1 MIQGERVRLRALE
14 PSDVDTIW
22 GWHQDHEFHVLDGWV
37 YPSPR
42 SQIAE
47 LVERVSAPAYSGVWL
62 GIETRTET
70 GTGTMA
76 ETGTGTLIGYTNL
89 KRASEEHRTADF
101 GIAIGRDHWDGGY
114 GTDATRTMLR
124 FGFTQMNLHRVA
136 LGVMDDN
143 ARAQRVYEKCG
154 FQVEGRERESKFR
167 DGRWHDMVR
176 MSILASEFAAL
187 EAEPRTE

>member
-1 MIQGERVRLRALE
+1 MLEGDRVRLRALE
-14 PSDVDTIW
+14 PSDADEVW
-22 GWHQDHEFHVLDGWV
+22 RWHQDHEFHVLDGWV

-47 LVERVSAPAYSGVWL
+47 LIERVSAPSYSGVWL
-62 GIETRTET
+62 GIETES
-70 GTGTMA
+70 G
-76 ETGTGTLIGYTNL
+76 ELIGYTNL
-89 KRASEEHRTADF
+89 KRASEEHHSADF
-101 GIAIGRDHWDGGY
+101 GIAIEREHWDGGY
-114 GTDATRTMLR
+114 GTDAVRTMLR

-154 FQVEGRERESKFR
+154 FVVEGRERESKFR
-167 DGRWHDMVR
+167 NGAWHDLVR

-187 EAEPRTE
+187 EAAQRTE